1 MGEAM
6 GEGHV
11 ACGMRTDRAPMSARK
26 SSSSAASGKRCGE
39 EAEAL
44 ALGGDTIKRP
54 NVKAQKK
61 KKPNRTAH
69 RCVHFFL
76 FLTCFRS
83 PTLLGVRF
91 RLVQSGSGLV

>member
-61 KKPNRTAH
+61 KKNQTAPRTA
-69 RCVHFFL
+69 VYTFFY
-76 FLTCFRS
+76 F
-83 PTLLGVRF
+83 
-91 RLVQSGSGLV
+91 